1 MAQPGSTY
9 RGPGGCSGK
18 TNPTE
23 SDHHHPTACGP
34 GDTPRRGPDHRHLP
48 DDLNHP
54 RQQLHRVVIGRA
66 PHQQQHRLPSRNR
79 LPNGSSPCFSRRAHL
94 HPAHPHPAVGYLPG
108 QLSPRPDAFTTRARY
123 CGHIALGAQFTLV
136 GRVYLYGLMAGGRDS
151 VDRTIQMLSEQVGRT
166 MRLLGVAT
174 VDELTP
180 THVTQL
186 APRAPPPPAASAPT
200 LGGDLSWH

>member
-1 MAQPGSTY
+1 MADASEVAAFFSVSVQTIANWADA
-9 RGPGGCSGK
+9 GK
-18 TNPTE
+18 PIR
-23 SDHHHPTACGP
+23 
-34 GDTPRRGPDHRHLP
+34 TP
-48 DDLNHP
+48 
-54 RQQLHRVVIGRA
+54 
-66 PHQQQHRLPSRNR
+66 S
-79 LPNGSSPCFSRRAHL
+79 
-94 HPAHPHPAVGYLPG
+94 
-108 QLSPRPDAFTTRARY
+108 
-123 CGHIALGAQFTLV
+123 GHIALGAQFTLV

-186 APRAPPPPAASAPT
+186 APQAPPPPAASAPT